1 MSMLSK
7 ERPKAKGGSAFA
19 EPRTAY
25 KQDIHAW
32 ALEQIELL
40 KAGRF
45 DEIDALNIAEEIQD
59 VAEREYDKLQSAL
72 AIILL
77 HMLKWEHQP
86 ERRSRSWQNSI
97 VEHRARV
104 ERQLRKFPSL
114 KSRRGEAVEEAYEDA
129 RRWCEIETRIPEVDF
144 AFSCPYDL
152 EEIMTRMGWQKHTT
166 RALLS
171 AGGSLTK
178 KHGLTIASDKVG
190 DTRTYSIK
198 A

>member
-1 MSMLSK
+1 VSTLSK
-7 ERPKAKGGSAFA
+7 ERAKAESDSASA

-45 DEIDALNIAEEIQD
+45 AEIDALNIARQIED
-59 VAEREYDKLQSAL
+59 VAEREYDQLQSAL

-77 HMLKWEHQP
+77 HILKWDHQP

-97 VEHRARV
+97 MEHRARV

-114 KSRRGEAVEEAYEDA
+114 KTRLGEAVEEGYEDA
-129 RRWCEIETRIPEVDF
+129 RRWCQIETHIPEVDF
-144 AFSCPYDL
+144 AFSCPYDW
-152 EEIMTRMGWQKHTT
+152 EEIMTRSFVYDDE
-166 RALLS
+166 RA
-171 AGGSLTK
+171 K
-178 KHGLTIASDKVG
+178 
-190 DTRTYSIK
+190 R
-198 A
+198 